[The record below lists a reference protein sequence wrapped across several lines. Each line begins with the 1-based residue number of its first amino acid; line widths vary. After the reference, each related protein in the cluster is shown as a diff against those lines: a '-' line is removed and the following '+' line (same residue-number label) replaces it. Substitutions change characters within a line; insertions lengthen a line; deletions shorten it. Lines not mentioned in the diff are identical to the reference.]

1 MSKSIYTRSL
11 AGLSAAALALV
22 GLAGAAAADPAESP
36 EPTTSDTAE
45 APSEETAATDEATD
59 GADTD
64 ASPVEEEASDNDAAD
79 AGEVTEETAV
89 TAKNTPEAKAAA
101 TPDYVAL
108 DILNIT
114 DFHGRINQAA
124 KIATFIDQFRSANP
138 DGTIFTSSGDNIGA
152 TTFESSSQDDKPTIT
167 VLNMM
172 GLRVSAVGNHEFD
185 KGWDDFVAKNATTD
199 FTYLGANVENEVP
212 DLPGHEVVD
221 LNGVKVGFVGIL
233 TEDMDALVSPDGVK
247 GIGWGDMVT
256 HANAQ
261 AEILTDG
268 NEANGE
274 ADVLIALVHEGPNSP
289 DVADGEFST
298 LANGISEKYTAVF
311 AGHTHIAYNTEHRG
325 IQFLQSGQY
334 GEGVGHLGLQFDKNH
349 EGEGFYKPFVAT
361 AGVTATKNL
370 QVTPDPEIAAYVKDV
385 TEKAEEI
392 GKEVIGYTAG
402 DFLRGK
408 NTNSS
413 ENRGSEST
421 IGNLVAEA
429 HLAQAQVTHGDTD
442 FAVMNPGGIRAD
454 LLYKADA
461 DGAVTLKDAAV
472 IQPFANSLMVVRL
485 KGAEIKQLLEEQW
498 QLDKEGNVPNRAFLK
513 LGIAGFSY
521 TYDPAAERGE
531 RITSITLDNGE
542 PMDMAAEYSVAANSF
557 LAAGGDNFHAFA
569 GKAAQDTGQ
578 IDLDATIEYIKK
590 TAATKD
596 TALQP
601 KYTQRSIG
609 IHDVKGNLPE
619 ALVVSGTE
627 LSLEFSS
634 LSFSAEAVTGGKVA
648 TELTCEFSL
657 VDGDS
662 LGKETVAV
670 DNTVSDGAD
679 ETGKAAIELTVP
691 DLTGREGQTI
701 ALVCSTDLGDEVT
714 VATGKVDGTPGEE
727 PTEQPTEQP
736 TEEPTEQPTED
747 PTGTPTEPGKP
758 GPSDPGKPGKP
769 GQPGKPAL
777 PITGAQSDHLGI
789 AALLLV
795 GAGLASVGIA
805 RRQALR

>member
-36 EPTTSDTAE
+36 EPTTSDTVE
-45 APSEETAATDEATD
+45 APSEESESGTEATDEAGNGNDADAETPADEATD
-59 GADTD
+59 SEG
-64 ASPVEEEASDNDAAD
+64 DAAD
-79 AGEVTEETAV
+79 EGEAGETSTTESKIGLQASTQ
-89 TAKNTPEAKAAA
+89 AA
-101 TPDYVAL
+101 PDYAAL

-124 KIATFIDQFRSANP
+124 KIATFLNQFRSENP

-212 DLPGHEVVD
+212 DLPGHEVFD

-233 TEDMDALVSPDGVK
+233 TEDMGSLVSPDGVK
-247 GIGWGDMVT
+247 GIGWGDMVE

-268 NEANGE
+268 DEANGE
-274 ADVLIALVHEGPNSP
+274 ADVLIALVHEGPNTP
-289 DVADGEFST
+289 DVAAGEFST

-334 GEGVGHLGLQFDKNH
+334 GEGVGHLGLQYDKNH
-349 EGEGFYKPFVAT
+349 DVEGFYKPKVT
-361 AGVTATKNL
+361 IAGITATKSL
-370 QVTPDPEIAAYVKDV
+370 DVTPDPEIAAYVKEV
-385 TEKAEEI
+385 TDRAEEI

-408 NTNSS
+408 NTDGS

-429 HLAQAQVTHGDTD
+429 HLAQAKVTQENTD

-454 LLYKADA
+454 LLYKADS

-472 IQPFANSLMVVRL
+472 IQPFANSLMVVTL
-485 KGAEIKQLLEEQW
+485 TGAEIKQMLEEQW
-498 QLDKEGNVPNRAFLK
+498 QLDKDGNVPNRAFLK

-542 PMDMAAEYSVAANSF
+542 PIDMAANYRVAANSF
-557 LAAGGDNFHAFA
+557 LATGGDNFHVLA
-569 GKAAQDTGQ
+569 GKPIQDTGQ
-578 IDLDATIEYIKK
+578 IDLDATIDYIKN

-601 KYTQRSIG
+601 KFNQRSIG

-619 ALVVSGTE
+619 DLVVSGSE

-679 ETGKAAIELTVP
+679 ETGKATIDLTVP

-727 PTEQPTEQP
+727 PTEQPTE
-736 TEEPTEQPTED
+736 EPTEQPTED

-758 GPSDPGKPGKP
+758 GPSDPGKPS
-769 GQPGKPAL
+769 L